1 MEVDIV
7 FLCLLHYNND
17 SCDVVHSHVHN
28 FFVLALIKE
37 FAVLVNY
44 EFMIRIYARCS
55 CAN

>member
-7 FLCLLHYNND
+7 FFCLLHYND
-17 SCDVVHSHVHN
+17 YSCHVVHSHVHN
-28 FFVLALIKE
+28 LFVLALIEE

-44 EFMIRIYARCS
+44 EFVIRIYARCS